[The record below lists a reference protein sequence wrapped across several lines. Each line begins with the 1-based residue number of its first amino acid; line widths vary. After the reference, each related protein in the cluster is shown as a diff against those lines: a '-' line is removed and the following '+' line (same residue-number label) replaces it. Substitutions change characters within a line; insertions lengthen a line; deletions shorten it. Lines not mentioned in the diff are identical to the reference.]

1 MKKIPFGSDL
11 SVLDVLPP
19 CVGEQVIDK
28 RHHPR
33 IQEKDLAA
41 LLDMEAVQ
49 VELSADQEMSAD
61 QLLNISLGGI
71 AVTMPTAPTLGHHLR
86 VSIILGRKK
95 ITVDA
100 IVRQVRRAGEL
111 FVAGLMFVDLVREA
125 AAYLNGLVSILTFFD
140 SQEIDPASD
149 AYPLKFVL

>member
-1 MKKIPFGSDL
+1 MEKNPDL
-11 SVLDVLPP
+11 G

-28 RHHPR
+28 RHYPR

-41 LLDMEAVQ
+41 LLNVEAVQ
-49 VELSADQEMSAD
+49 VELTANQEISAE

-71 AVTMPTAPTLGHHLR
+71 AVAMPTAPTLGHRLR
-86 VSIILGRKK
+86 ISIVLGRKK

-100 IVRQVRRAGEL
+100 IVRQVRKAGER
-111 FVAGLMFVDLVREA
+111 FVAGLMFIDLVREA
-125 AAYLNGLVSILTFFD
+125 AAYIDGLVSILTVFD
-140 SQEIDPASD
+140 SLEIDPAKD